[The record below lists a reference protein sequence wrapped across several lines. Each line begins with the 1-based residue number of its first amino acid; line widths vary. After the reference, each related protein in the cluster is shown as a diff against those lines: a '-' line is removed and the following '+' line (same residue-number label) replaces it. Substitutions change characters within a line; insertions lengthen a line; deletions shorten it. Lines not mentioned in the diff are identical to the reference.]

1 MKVIMKEKI
10 KVALIMF
17 MMGVFF
23 ANFTISSYA
32 ATGFEG
38 YAIHRDG
45 AFLNTTW
52 HAGLMDEAHP
62 KKTYRLRMRDN
73 LIAL

>member
-45 AFLNTTW
+45 AFLNTI
-52 HAGLMDEAHP
+52 MSP
-62 KKTYRLRMRDN
+62 
-73 LIAL
+73 